1 MEQITE
7 QTIINAIVALDV
19 AKLKELSSVL
29 KDERHGL
36 CATKAIKARAIGAL
50 SAAGLTECPEI
61 KTLSSEMEEIDN
73 KLNRLCTLHG
83 YATRAIK
90 NLG

>member
-19 AKLKELSSVL
+19 AKLKELSSAL

-36 CATKAIKARAIGAL
+36 CATKFIKVRAIGAL
-50 SAAGLTECPEI
+50 SAAGLTEYPEV
-61 KTLSSEMEEIDN
+61 KTLSSEIEEIDN
-73 KLNRLCTLHG
+73 KLDRLCTLHD
-83 YATRAIK
+83 YVTRAIK
-90 NLG
+90 NLE

>member
-19 AKLKELSSVL
+19 AKLKELSSAL
-29 KDERHGL
+29 KDEQHGL
-36 CATKAIKARAIGAL
+36 CATKSIKVRAIGAL
-50 SAAGLTECPEI
+50 SAAGLTECPEV
-61 KTLSSEMEEIDN
+61 KTLSSEIEEIDN
-73 KLNRLCTLHG
+73 KLNSLCTLHD

-90 NLG
+90 NLE

>member
-19 AKLKELSSVL
+19 AKLKELSS
-29 KDERHGL
+29 
-36 CATKAIKARAIGAL
+36 
-50 SAAGLTECPEI
+50 AAGLTECPEV
-61 KTLSSEMEEIDN
+61 KTLSSEIEEIDN
-73 KLNRLCTLHG
+73 KLNRLCTLHD

-90 NLG
+90 NLE